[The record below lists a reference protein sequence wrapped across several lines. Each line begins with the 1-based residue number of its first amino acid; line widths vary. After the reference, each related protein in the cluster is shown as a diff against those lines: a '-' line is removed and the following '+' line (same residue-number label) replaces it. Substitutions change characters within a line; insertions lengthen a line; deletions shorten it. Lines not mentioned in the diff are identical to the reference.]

1 MPLSANRYGN
11 FSLAFIKKQKK
22 EEKRDQVEGRKR
34 GNIKIGMKT
43 EKTYL
48 DSEQETCKTHN
59 IHRIHL
65 TCIDEKLCTDRCKIW
80 STL

>member
-1 MPLSANRYGN
+1 MWKFLTSFY
-11 FSLAFIKKQKK
+11 KKEKK

-48 DSEQETCKTHN
+48 DSEQETFKTHN
-59 IHRIHL
+59 IRRILL
-65 TCIDEKLCTDRCKIW
+65 TCIDEKLCPDRCKIW